1 MCGIVA
7 GVAQRSSIVPALLE
21 GLKRLEYRG
30 YDSCG
35 VAVLQQ
41 HGAPRRIR
49 TLARVQALET
59 EVRAAD
65 LNGST
70 GIAHTRWAT
79 HGMPAIANAHP
90 IFSGDQIAVV
100 HNGIIENHEA
110 LREALIAQ
118 GYEFASQ
125 TDTEIIAHLIHSH
138 YCGDL
143 LAAVHNAIRVLK
155 GAYAIA
161 VICKDEPQRVIG
173 ARQGSPLVVGLGAD
187 GAFLAS
193 DTFALA
199 RCASRFIYLEDGDIA
214 DLLRG
219 DVRIVERDGGPVV
232 RDVRTVAEQPANAD
246 LGAYRHYM
254 QKEIFEQPL
263 AVARTVPHL
272 HSLDAT
278 LFGTADPVAFAGIDS
293 VLMLGCGTSYFSALT
308 ARAWFESI
316 AGIAAHA
323 ELSSEYRYRDYVP
336 QRGTL
341 VVPISQSGETAD
353 TLAALRYAQSLGEER
368 TLTICNVAASAM
380 VRQSRWAFVTQAG
393 PEIGVASTKAFTT
406 QLVALFLLALTIG
419 RQRGRLNAAQTAA
432 LLRQLVGLP
441 DALRGA
447 LAREPQIMA
456 WAQELH
462 RKDHALFIGRG
473 LHYPIALEGAL
484 KMKEISYIH
493 AEGYPAGELKHGPL
507 ALVTDAMP
515 VIVTAPNDILLEKL
529 KSNMQEVRARG
540 GQLYVIADANT
551 HLASAPGVRLI
562 WMPDYYGVLS
572 PLLHVVAFQ
581 LLAYHVACLR
591 GTDVD
596 KPRNLAKSV
605 TVE

>member
-7 GVAQRSSIVPALLE
+7 GVAQRSSIVRALLE

-65 LNGST
+65 LSGST

-118 GYEFASQ
+118 GYEF
-125 TDTEIIAHLIHSH
+125 
-138 YCGDL
+138 
-143 LAAVHNAIRVLK
+143 
-155 GAYAIA
+155 
-161 VICKDEPQRVIG
+161 
-173 ARQGSPLVVGLGAD
+173 
-187 GAFLAS
+187 
-193 DTFALA
+193 
-199 RCASRFIYLEDGDIA
+199 ASRFIYLEDGDIA

-278 LFGTADPVAFAGIDS
+278 LFGTTDPVAFAGIDS

-323 ELSSEYRYRDYVP
+323 ELSSEYRYRDYVR